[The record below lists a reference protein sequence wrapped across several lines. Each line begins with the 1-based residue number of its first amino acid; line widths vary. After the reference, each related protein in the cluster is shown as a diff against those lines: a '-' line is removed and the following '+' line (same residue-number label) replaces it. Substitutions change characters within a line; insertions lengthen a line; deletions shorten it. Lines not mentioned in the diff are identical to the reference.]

1 MCLVVALPGV
11 SAWAPVGQYPSLS
24 SMNAKSRSSILST
37 TNYDSDKS
45 VHGLK
50 HFKPRMHRNRRNDG
64 PRMVLVKVDEE
75 MPLISSR
82 KENKV
87 SVRVISIR
95 RR

>member
-37 TNYDSDKS
+37 TNYDKS

-87 SVRVISIR
+87 SVRIISR
-95 RR
+95 RLR